1 MRNAFH
7 GKELNELRESMLN
20 GKKHPACN
28 VCWKMEKG
36 NNKNSYR
43 LHSSR
48 PSEKIDFNNLKLTTF
63 DLGFEETCN
72 LRCRMCTPGNSN
84 QLRLD
89 LKYFKKNN
97 YTIDSWLNAHGDSGQ
112 HQVNSENMVKNSLS
126 DSKQWKSILDNITDI
141 NVIKA
146 TGGET
151 LLTKSFNQFLDVAIE
166 KNCAKNIVL
175 EFHTN
180 ATVFTSKLMKK
191 LNHFNKIN
199 IAFSIDSVGKRYE
212 YIRYPMKWELLEKS
226 VKKFIQ
232 MVDKS
237 KVHILSFN
245 SVGSVFSAFNYRELC
260 EWIYQLGLQNKLHV
274 SLWVD
279 QIIPENKSIN
289 ITYLPHSLLKELLI
303 EYEYLTNQYNSY
315 DNMIFNCENII
326 NMINNTLLKKEDNFK
341 DKMLYEIKAFD
352 SSRNQ
357 DYHNFVHP
365 KLIEFLDGK

>member
-1 MRNAFH
+1 
-7 GKELNELRESMLN
+7 
-20 GKKHPACN
+20 
-28 VCWKMEKG
+28 
-36 NNKNSYR
+36 
-43 LHSSR
+43 
-48 PSEKIDFNNLKLTTF
+48 
-63 DLGFEETCN
+63 
-72 LRCRMCTPGNSN
+72 
-84 QLRLD
+84 
-89 LKYFKKNN
+89 
-97 YTIDSWLNAHGDSGQ
+97 
-112 HQVNSENMVKNSLS
+112 
-126 DSKQWKSILDNITDI
+126 
-141 NVIKA
+141 
-146 TGGET
+146 
-151 LLTKSFNQFLDVAIE
+151 
-166 KNCAKNIVL
+166 
-175 EFHTN
+175 
-180 ATVFTSKLMKK
+180 
-191 LNHFNKIN
+191 
-199 IAFSIDSVGKRYE
+199 
-212 YIRYPMKWELLEKS
+212 MKWELLEKS

-237 KVHILSFN
+237 KVHMLSFN

-260 EWIYQLGLQNKLHV
+260 EWIYQLGLQNKIRV